1 MALCK
6 NVLQE
11 DDILILYSYLLYS
24 VTFSFRLKFRTHN
37 SRKITKYGVL
47 VRMVC
52 ETVSGYI
59 CNMEIYSA
67 EGKKLE
73 DTVLS
78 LLDRNLGQSHHI
90 YQDSFYNSVRLAQ
103 NILDRNVRVCGTMS
117 ANRGIPC
124 DLEGEGKSVKKWHSA
139 FRRKGDVMV
148 QVWKDKRLL

>member
-52 ETVSGYI
+52 EAVLGYI
-59 CNMEIYSA
+59 CNMEIYST

-73 DTVLS
+73 DTVL
-78 LLDRNLGQSHHI
+78 LFLDRNLGLNHHI
-90 YQDSFYNSVRLAQ
+90 YQYSLYNSVRLAETL
-103 NILDRNVRVCGTMS
+103 LDGRVRLCDPMR
-117 ANRGIPC
+117 AN
-124 DLEGEGKSVKKWHSA
+124 K
-139 FRRKGDVMV
+139 
-148 QVWKDKRLL
+148 

>member
-78 LLDRNLGQSHHI
+78 LLNKNLGQNHHI
-90 YQDSFYNSVRLAQ
+90 YQDNFYNSVRLAETL
-103 NILDRNVRVCGTMS
+103 LDMKVRVCGTMRV
-117 ANRGIPC
+117 NRGIPR
-124 DLEGEGKSVKKWHSA
+124 DLERGRQALEKGAVSVPEKT
-139 FRRKGDVMV
+139 
-148 QVWKDKRLL
+148 